1 MSHVLF
7 AVLFLIFACFRIKNN
22 SITLEHNLTLDKSLI
37 YYHVVDV
44 IWLLLFVIVYI
55 WGN

>member
-7 AVLFLIFACFRIKNN
+7 AVLFLIFAFIRILNN
-22 SITLEHNLTLDKSLI
+22 SVTLEHNLTLDKALI

-44 IWLLLFVIVYI
+44 IWLILFVIVYV
-55 WGN
+55 WGS